1 MTAVPGTK
9 TDFLIVMQ
17 EREFY
22 LKAETPALREK
33 WIEILLV
40 LKEALSHNVSHV
52 RSSTKQEW
60 HQVDAQTKQS
70 IKIEEEQEYL
80 KKH

>member
-1 MTAVPGTK
+1 M
-9 TDFLIVMQ
+9 
-17 EREFY
+17 
-22 LKAETPALREK
+22 
-33 WIEILLV
+33 V

-60 HQVDAQTKQS
+60 HQVDEKTKQS

-80 KKH
+80 RSHQ